1 MNATHYF
8 QRYSQR
14 ENVVT
19 NNTLLLFSRLYAY
32 NPYSFAALINES
44 LNISLDIGV
53 SFVQQKRSSSRRSI
67 PDGLIS
73 QSSFKIVIETKLGQN
88 YDLDQLERHLSAFTD
103 EEHQILLLLS
113 PASPNDEFVCK
124 VKAKVQA
131 FNKTHK
137 QDIQFVP
144 TTFEAIIDNFEN
156 VLSDFDFQMKEI
168 AEDFRA
174 FLQEEDLLLS
184 SPYLMRGVAAG
195 STLNQNKELNLY
207 YDSSSYREHT
217 YIGLYA
223 DKYIVGIGKIE
234 NVIVADYHE
243 SKKKLKVHES
253 LKKITEDQKT
263 RIIGAILKAQENNG
277 WDITQN
283 RTFFLVDKFH
293 STKFKP
299 KYPIVGKKYF
309 DLRKVLNTNSLPD
322 VTEIAKSLDE
332 KVW

>member
-19 NNTLLLFSRLYAY
+19 NNTLLLFSRLYAH
-32 NPYSFAALINES
+32 NPYSFAAFINEC

-53 SFVQQKRSSSRRSI
+53 SFAQQTPSQRST

-73 QSSFKIVIETKLGQN
+73 QSSFKIVIETKLDQN
-88 YDLDQLERHLSAFTD
+88 YDLDQLERHLSTFTN

-113 PASPNDEFVCK
+113 PTSPNDEFICK
-124 VKAKVQA
+124 VKADVQA
-131 FNKTHK
+131 FNKIHK

-144 TTFEAIIDNFEN
+144 TTFEAIIDSFES
-156 VLSDFDFQMKEI
+156 VLSNFDFQMKEI

-184 SPYLMRGVAAG
+184 TLYLMRGVAVG
-195 STLNQNKELNLY
+195 GTLNENREFNLY
-207 YDSSSYREHT
+207 YDRSSYRDHT

-243 SKKKLKVHES
+243 SRKNLEIHEFEEKV
-253 LKKITEDQKT
+253 TENQEA

-277 WDITQN
+277 WNIAKN
-283 RTFFLVDKFH
+283 RKFFLVDEFH
-293 STKFKP
+293 PTKFKL
-299 KYPIVGKKYF
+299 KHPIVGKKYF
-309 DLRKVLNTNSLPD
+309 DLRDVLDTNSLPD
-322 VTEIAKSLDE
+322 VTEIAKSLRKKGGE
-332 KVW
+332 